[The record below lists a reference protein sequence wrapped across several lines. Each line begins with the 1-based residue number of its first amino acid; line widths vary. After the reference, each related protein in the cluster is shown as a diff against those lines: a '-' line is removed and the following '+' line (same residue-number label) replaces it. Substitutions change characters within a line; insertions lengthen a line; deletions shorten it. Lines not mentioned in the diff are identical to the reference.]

1 MVEVTKEISSWEQD
15 DSHALNTIMVII
27 IVTTMTTFSNSQI
40 TIQLNQKK
48 DINNNILLAQ
58 IMIVK

>member
-58 IMIVK
+58 IMVVK

>member
-58 IMIVK
+58 IMVEK